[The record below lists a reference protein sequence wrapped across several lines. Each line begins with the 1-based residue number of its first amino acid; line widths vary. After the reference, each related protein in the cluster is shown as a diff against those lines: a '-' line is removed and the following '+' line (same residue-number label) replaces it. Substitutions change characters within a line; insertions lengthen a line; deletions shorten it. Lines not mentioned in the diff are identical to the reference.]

1 MSPHHRPNA
10 LPQCQNLQAQV
21 DSVLNLLQQEPSLQ
35 ARVDTTAVR
44 SSLKKAIAPT
54 FEIVFA
60 GAFSA
65 GKSMLINALL
75 ERELL
80 YSAEGHATGTEC
92 QIAYAEPEQER
103 VVLTFLSELE
113 VESQIKAMSEKLGL
127 LTKAVISLQDP
138 DYPDYAHT
146 LHDYCSAI
154 IQQEG
159 GESKS
164 DKAKQASALKLLLQG
179 FTDNQK
185 YIDKTTN
192 RTLSMEQFDF
202 KNLQEAASYAR
213 RGSNSSVLRRV
224 EYYCHHPLLQD
235 GNVLVDTPGIDAPV
249 KRDAELTYTKIEN
262 PDTSAVVCVLKPA
275 SSGDMTSEE
284 TEMLE
289 RIRQNPGVRDRVFY
303 IFNRIDETWYNSQLQ
318 CFYCLNNPVKI
329 LGCR

>member
-1 MSPHHRPNA
+1 MYLSIPATSTAPQIMSPHYSPNA
-10 LPQCQNLQAQV
+10 LPKCQNLQAQV
-21 DSVLNLLQQEPSLQ
+21 DSVLNLLQQESSLQ
-35 ARVDTTAVR
+35 ARVDTSAVR

-113 VESQIKAMSEKLGL
+113 VCSQVQALGEKLGVDSMDAK
-127 LTKAVISLQDP
+127 KAAMLLQDP
-138 DYPDYAHT
+138 ALMSSLRDR
-146 LHDYCSAI
+146 CIAI

-164 DKAKQASALKLLLQG
+164 DRAKQASAFKLLLQG
-179 FTDNQK
+179 FIDNQK

-213 RGSNSSVLRRV
+213 RGSNSAVLRRV

-303 IFNRIDETWYNSQLQ
+303 PTFR
-318 CFYCLNNPVKI
+318 
-329 LGCR
+329 